1 MYPEHQKLLLQRQEH
16 LLAELAER
24 SKEGF
29 QKAQE
34 EHERNV
40 RLWQQRQDK
49 AKGGEGAG
57 AGTGTTSAEG
67 TPAPGSGTPSVN
79 GGALPQLPHE
89 RDDTND
95 SGAGIDGDGP
105 PPSQAAGDKQ
115 SGEHPPTKRY
125 RLTERIRHIIWEL
138 VVLSNESCRIE
149 NEKKCVVFFILCC
162 EVPWN

>member
-49 AKGGEGAG
+49 AKGGAK
-57 AGTGTTSAEG
+57 AR
-67 TPAPGSGTPSVN
+67 VLVQVR
-79 GGALPQLPHE
+79 LPVHL
-89 RDDTND
+89 
-95 SGAGIDGDGP
+95 
-105 PPSQAAGDKQ
+105 
-115 SGEHPPTKRY
+115 
-125 RLTERIRHIIWEL
+125 RLGLAHL
-138 VVLSNESCRIE
+138 V
-149 NEKKCVVFFILCC
+149 
-162 EVPWN
+162 